1 MSRSGSDSVRE
12 RGASLAHCG
21 ASVADVML
29 GHGLGMQPSGDA
41 VLEATGRRPGTVF
54 APPGS
59 AARTRYGSLRRGL
72 GRSRRARGC

>member
-29 GHGLGMQPSGDA
+29 GHGLGMRPSGDA
-41 VLEATGRRPGTVF
+41 VLEATGRRPGTVRI
-54 APPGS
+54 AQ
-59 AARTRYGSLRRGL
+59 A
-72 GRSRRARGC
+72 RARSIATGTGLLTMSRTGE